1 MHLLDVFGQLASFG
15 LEKYKHTFAVKF
27 HKIDLFFYVYIL
39 LFNDNNGIEIKLC

>member
-27 HKIDLFFYVYIL
+27 HKRFFYVYII